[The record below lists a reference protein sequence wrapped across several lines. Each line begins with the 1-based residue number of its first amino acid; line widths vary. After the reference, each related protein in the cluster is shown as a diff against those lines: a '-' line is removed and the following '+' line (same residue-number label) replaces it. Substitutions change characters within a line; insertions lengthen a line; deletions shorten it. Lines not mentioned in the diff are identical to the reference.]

1 MNPPLAQ
8 IVAVRPNG
16 KDPRTIVPMGPLA
29 EREAEIAKLRKAGK
43 WAGSDIRPAL
53 QLWSASGKC
62 IDPAPKPTPT
72 PES

>member
-16 KDPRTIVPMGPLA
+16 KDPRTVVPMGPLDERRA
-29 EREAEIAKLRKAGK
+29 ELAKLRKSGK
-43 WAGSDIRPAL
+43 WTGCEVRPAL

-62 IDPAPKPTPT
+62 LDPAPQSTPT
-72 PES
+72 PEA